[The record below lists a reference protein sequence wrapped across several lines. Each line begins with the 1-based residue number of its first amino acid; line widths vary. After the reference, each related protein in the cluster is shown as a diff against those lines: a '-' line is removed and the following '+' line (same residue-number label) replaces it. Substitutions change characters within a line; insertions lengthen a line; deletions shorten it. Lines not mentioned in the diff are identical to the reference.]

1 MTTKITGENVTDG
14 TILNID
20 VNPSAIDPNNTEIN
34 NLFNIGVI
42 GFKMAVNEGLT
53 VFNLVD
59 GVVDEFNSEG
69 GVDTAENVNASY
81 DSSNDFY
88 LNQVQNILLYLLIG
102 RTSVT
107 STGPST
113 YTVESGITAVNV
125 LVVGGGC
132 GGGAGGYERTKG
144 GGAGAGGLIYYED

>member
-14 TILNID
+14 TILNVD

-59 GVVDEFNSEG
+59 GVVDEFHSEG
-69 GVDTAENVNASY
+69 GVDTAEIGVVLEIA
-81 DSSNDFY
+81 
-88 LNQVQNILLYLLIG
+88 LIQTGETRMLGVQARFDRAAHQKHRPGNL
-102 RTSVT
+102 T
-107 STGPST
+107 P
-113 YTVESGITAVNV
+113 
-125 LVVGGGC
+125 
-132 GGGAGGYERTKG
+132 
-144 GGAGAGGLIYYED
+144 